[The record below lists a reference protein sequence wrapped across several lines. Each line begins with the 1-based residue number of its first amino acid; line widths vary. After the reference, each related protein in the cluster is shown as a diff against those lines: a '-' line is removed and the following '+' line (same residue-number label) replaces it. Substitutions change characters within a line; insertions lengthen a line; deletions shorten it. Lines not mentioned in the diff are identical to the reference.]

1 MTAALAGLAGALLVA
16 LVLVVWRQVQAR
28 GRHTRALADVGA
40 AKRSVEI
47 QLAETHGAVEDLERR
62 LRVAQIGAEAAERL
76 RLQREW
82 AELAGPGAPL
92 PLTWDGSLASTVG
105 CELEIIREVVG
116 TPATMEVEGDAET
129 PEGFRLALG
138 AEFLRAA
145 ALDADEMRVRVGER
159 LMVEGSAGTSGR
171 PASTPHLDSITRLV
185 QEAGAELLVDV
196 SESGFTASLT
206 FGD

>member
-1 MTAALAGLAGALLVA
+1 MTAVLAGLAGVLLAA
-16 LVLVVWRQVQAR
+16 LVVAVWRQSQAT
-28 GRHTRALADVGA
+28 GRHSRQLADAAA

-47 QLAETHGAVEDLERR
+47 QLAETEGAVQDLERR
-62 LRVAQIGAEAAERL
+62 LRAAQAGAEAAERL

-82 AELAGPGAPL
+82 AELAGPGAGL
-92 PLTWDGSLASTVG
+92 PVTWDGSLACTVG
-105 CELEIIREVVG
+105 SELEIIREVVG
-116 TPATMEVEGDAET
+116 TPATVEVDGDART
-129 PEGFRLALG
+129 PGGFRLALS

-159 LMVEGSAGTSGR
+159 LVVEGSAGASGQ

>member
-1 MTAALAGLAGALLVA
+1 MTAALAGLAGVLVVA
-16 LVLVVWRQVQAR
+16 LVVAVWRHSQST
-28 GRHTRALADVGA
+28 GRHSRQLADVSA

-47 QLAETHGAVEDLERR
+47 QLAETQSAVQDLERR
-62 LRVAQIGAEAAERL
+62 LRAAQVGAEASERL

-82 AELAGPGAPL
+82 AELAGPGAVL
-92 PLTWDGSLASTVG
+92 PVTWDSSLACTVG
-105 CELEIIREVVG
+105 SELEIIREVVG
-116 TPATMEVEGDAET
+116 TPATMEIDGDGRT
-129 PEGFRLALG
+129 PGGFRLALG

-145 ALDADEMRVRVGER
+145 ALDADEMHVRVGDR
-159 LMVEGSAGTSGR
+159 LVVEGSAVTSGQ

-185 QEAGAELLVDV
+185 QEAGAELVVDV